1 MKVEMGSKHHIIGKD
16 GLALAVDRHGP
27 ADGAAVLL
35 LHGGGQTR
43 HAWGATARMLA
54 ERGYH
59 AVAMD
64 LRGHGDSG
72 WSAEGDYGLTTFGAD
87 VTAAMESLGRPVVL
101 VGASLGGMASL
112 LASAV
117 AEPGQVRALILV
129 DITPVLRPSGADGI
143 RGFMSASPNGFADL
157 DEAADAVAA
166 YLPHRRRPRDPQG
179 LMKNLR
185 QRDGRL
191 YWHWDP
197 AFIEA
202 TFQDR
207 SISGETMVDAARAI
221 TAPVLLVRGEESEL
235 VHPEDVVA
243 FLELMPKAQ
252 VVTVPG
258 ARHMVAGDQN
268 TQFGAALLDFLI
280 ETAPP

>member
-1 MKVEMGSKHHIIGKD
+1 VSTHHFIGKD
-16 GLALAVDRHGP
+16 GLPLAVDHHGP
-27 ADGAAVLL
+27 PDGAPVLL

-54 ERGYH
+54 ARGYH
-59 AVAMD
+59 ALAMD

-72 WSAEGDYGLTTFGAD
+72 WSAEGDYGLATFGAD

-112 LASAV
+112 LASAK
-117 AEPGQVRALILV
+117 AAPGQVRALILV
-129 DITPVLRPSGADGI
+129 DITPVPRPAGADGI

-166 YLPHRRRPRDPQG
+166 YLPHRRRPSDPQG

-185 QRDGRL
+185 RRDGRL

-207 SISGETMVDAARAI
+207 TISGGVMIDAARAI
-221 TAPVLLVRGEESEL
+221 DAPVLLVRGENSEL

-243 FLELMPKAQ
+243 FLKLMPRAE

-268 TQFGAALLDFLI
+268 TQFGAALLDYVGRI
-280 ETAPP
+280 APA

>member
-1 MKVEMGSKHHIIGKD
+1 MSNPPIIGKN
-16 GLALAVDRHGP
+16 GVPLAVDRFGD

-54 ERGYH
+54 DRGYH
-59 AVAMD
+59 ALSMD

-72 WSAEGDYGLTTFGAD
+72 WSAEGDYGLTTFGED
-87 VTAAMESLGRPVVL
+87 VTLAMASLGRPVVL

-112 LASAV
+112 LASAK
-117 AEPGQVRALILV
+117 AAPGQVRALILV
-129 DITPVLRPSGADGI
+129 DITPAPRPNGADGI
-143 RGFMSASPNGFADL
+143 RGFMSASPGGFADL

-166 YLPHRRRPRDPQG
+166 YLPHRRRPSDPQG

-185 QRDGRL
+185 HRDGRL

-207 SISGETMVDAARAI
+207 SISREGMIDAARAI
-221 TAPVLLVRGEESEL
+221 AAPVLLVRGENSEL

-243 FLELMPKAQ
+243 FLEIMPKAQ

-268 TQFGAALLDFLI
+268 TEFGAALLDYLLAV
-280 ETAPP
+280 APA

>member
-1 MKVEMGSKHHIIGKD
+1 MSAHHFIGKG
-16 GLALAVDRHGP
+16 GLALAADRHGP

-59 AVAMD
+59 AIAMD

-72 WSAEGDYGLTTFGAD
+72 WSAEGDYGLTSFGAD

-112 LASAV
+112 LASAK

-129 DITPVLRPSGADGI
+129 DITPVPRPSGADGI

-185 QRDGRL
+185 WRDGRL
-191 YWHWDP
+191 HWHWDP

-207 SISGETMVDAARAI
+207 TISGNVMVDAARAI
-221 TAPVLLVRGEESEL
+221 DAPVLLVRGEDSEL

-243 FLELMPKAQ
+243 FLELMPGAQ